1 MIKRKIYRKLSY
13 VLAVAG
19 CVTMLG
25 GCGAAQQ
32 TAQLTDADKDLMIS
46 MSEDLLNSLDNG
58 AALSVV
64 GTVEG
69 KASERKYNELVD
81 FVKND
86 AELLKLAKDA
96 YPPETDDEQGTEES
110 VKLFV
115 NAAIQYYLLF
125 VENSTVESDGTTIVF
140 CPVCTTEKE
149 EVVIIETT
157 ADYDKHLKECMGRWY
172 QEDFFNISLWNKV
185 VEILGA

>member
-1 MIKRKIYRKLSY
+1 MKRKMYRKLSY

-32 TAQLTDADKDLMIS
+32 TAQLTDSDKDLMIS

-58 AALSVV
+58 AALSLV
-64 GTVEG
+64 GTAEG
-69 KASERKYNELVD
+69 MASERKYNMLVD
-81 FVKND
+81 MVKND
-86 AELLKLAKDA
+86 AELLNLAKAA
-96 YPPETDDEQGTEES
+96 YPPETDDEQGTEMS

-115 NAAIQYYLLF
+115 DAAIQYYLLF
-125 VENSTVESDGTTIVF
+125 IEHSTVESEGKMIVF

-149 EVVIIETT
+149 EVVILETT

-172 QEDFFNISLWNKV
+172 EDDFHNTKMWNKL
-185 VEILGA
+185 VEILEA